1 MHQIYFLKEP
11 WENIQQKI
19 TSGDPNDVILK
30 RTLQNQK
37 FRKTVND
44 HYAEAA
50 IDIVFKIG
58 LLANLLSD
66 NITAKFHYFSMKT
79 EKCYMEDKK
88 SHKFPKN
95 GLKNRPRTS
104 SNYVMTPF
112 WFKLFLITE
121 QERSHLRRWLTVIF
135 GWKKI

>member
-1 MHQIYFLKEP
+1 MILTTLFLNEP
-11 WENIQQKI
+11 F
-19 TSGDPNDVILK
+19 
-30 RTLQNQK
+30 QNQK
-37 FRKTVND
+37 FRKIVND

-112 WFKLFLITE
+112 
-121 QERSHLRRWLTVIF
+121 
-135 GWKKI
+135 

>member
-11 WENIQQKI
+11 WEKLRQ
-19 TSGDPNDVILK
+19 VILT
-30 RTLQNQK
+30 TLFWNEPFQNQK
-37 FRKTVND
+37 FKKAVND

-66 NITAKFHYFSMKT
+66 NITPKFHYFSMKT

-121 QERSHLRRWLTVIF
+121 KERNHLRRWLTVIF